1 MTGSR
6 SEIRRDCVQRPF
18 DAAARVIELEAEAE
32 ELKKRPDY
40 IEMAKKIR
48 YFKDRVEELEG
59 VNSYGRACIVNDRLR
74 TNLAEAVQL
83 FEVIGFS
90 PEHDPQQCDCV
101 LLMIDLGLIL
111 PKPYSCLRLLAS
123 VLSMIHN
130 NVTVV
135 IQRGRHRAVQPA
147 L

>member
-90 PEHDPQQCDCV
+90 PEHDPQQCDCGDPTGETQGCAACV
-101 LLMIDLGLIL
+101 VANWIASWVGNLI
-111 PKPYSCLRLLAS
+111 
-123 VLSMIHN
+123 
-130 NVTVV
+130 
-135 IQRGRHRAVQPA
+135 
-147 L
+147 

>member
-90 PEHDPQQCDCV
+90 PEHDPQQCDLDCK
-101 LLMIDLGLIL
+101 LGGEPDIEITESDE
-111 PKPYSCLRLLAS
+111 PWSWYCT
-123 VLSMIHN
+123 LS
-130 NVTVV
+130 
-135 IQRGRHRAVQPA
+135 
-147 L
+147 